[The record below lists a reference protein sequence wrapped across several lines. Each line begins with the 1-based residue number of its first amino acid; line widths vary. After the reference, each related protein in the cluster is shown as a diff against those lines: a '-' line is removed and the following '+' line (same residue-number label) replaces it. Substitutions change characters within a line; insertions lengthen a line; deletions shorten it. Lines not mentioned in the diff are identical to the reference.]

1 VGLHVSIGP
10 DVLRSRRA
18 LASAVSLPLER
29 LLLESDAPER
39 PIPGA
44 SVGEPAHIAVVAAA
58 IAEAR
63 GLTAAEVLA
72 VSGTNARQLL
82 RYSSTWPP

>member
-1 VGLHVSIGP
+1 M
-10 DVLRSRRA
+10 
-18 LASAVSLPLER
+18 ASAVSLPMDR
-29 LLLESDAPER
+29 LLLESDAPDR

-44 SVGEPAHIAVVAAA
+44 TAGEPAHVAVVAAA

-63 GLTAAEVLA
+63 GMSTAEVLA

-82 RYSSTWPP
+82 HYSSTWPR